1 MQVNGTGQLEERF
14 LSHQTSSLEC
24 EASLHLPLQIMLL
37 AAALII
43 AQVMVRRKISV
54 VGDSAVALLLGLIA
68 GVFFFY
74 LDLSA
79 TYLAW
84 CVSAFTACPASRLAD
99 DVFVNRQ
106 CLAGRRIGFSR
117 DFFFTALLPPM

>member
-1 MQVNGTGQLEERF
+1 MQVDGAGQLQERS
-14 LSHQTSSLEC
+14 LSPQITSVAC
-24 EASLHLPLQIMLL
+24 KASVLRPQQIMLL

-43 AQVMVRRKISV
+43 AQIMVRRKISV

-84 CVSAFTACPASRLAD
+84 CASAFMT
-99 DVFVNRQ
+99 
-106 CLAGRRIGFSR
+106 CLV
-117 DFFFTALLPPM
+117 LPG

>member
-1 MQVNGTGQLEERF
+1 MQLNGDGQHEEG
-14 LSHQTSSLEC
+14 SPNHQTSSLEC
-24 EASLHLPLQIMLL
+24 ETSMHLHQQIMLL

-43 AQVMVRRKISV
+43 AQIMVRRKISV

-84 CVSAFTACPASRLAD
+84 CVSAFINRSR
-99 DVFVNRQ
+99 V
-106 CLAGRRIGFSR
+106 
-117 DFFFTALLPPM
+117 LPG

>member
-1 MQVNGTGQLEERF
+1 M
-14 LSHQTSSLEC
+14 TSV
-24 EASLHLPLQIMLL
+24 HFHRQIMLL
-37 AAALII
+37 AAALIV
-43 AQVMVRRKISV
+43 AQIMVRRKISV

-84 CVSAFTACPASRLAD
+84 YVQAAMPKFCLPGGQRCVQLPSLCCQQDRFQPGLLLHRTAAT
-99 DVFVNRQ
+99 DVS
-106 CLAGRRIGFSR
+106 G
-117 DFFFTALLPPM
+117 ALYTC

>member
-1 MQVNGTGQLEERF
+1 
-14 LSHQTSSLEC
+14 
-24 EASLHLPLQIMLL
+24 MLL
-37 AAALII
+37 AAALIVGQI
-43 AQVMVRRKISV
+43 MVRRKVSV
-54 VGDSAVALLLGLIA
+54 IGDSAVALLLGLVA

-84 CVSAFTACPASRLAD
+84 CALLQAITSLVGPLHDTTSHCQCP
-99 DVFVNRQ
+99 DV
-106 CLAGRRIGFSR
+106 CRIGFSR

>member
-1 MQVNGTGQLEERF
+1 
-14 LSHQTSSLEC
+14 
-24 EASLHLPLQIMLL
+24 LL

-43 AQVMVRRKISV
+43 AQIMVRRKISV

-84 CVSAFTACPASRLAD
+84 CV
-99 DVFVNRQ
+99 
-106 CLAGRRIGFSR
+106 
-117 DFFFTALLPPM
+117 

>member
-1 MQVNGTGQLEERF
+1 
-14 LSHQTSSLEC
+14 
-24 EASLHLPLQIMLL
+24 MLL
-37 AAALII
+37 AAALVV
-43 AQVMVRRKISV
+43 AQVLARRKVSV

-84 CVSAFTACPASRLAD
+84 
-99 DVFVNRQ
+99 
-106 CLAGRRIGFSR
+106 
-117 DFFFTALLPPM
+117 